1 MFFLLRVL
9 VDREEEVEC
18 FCVVLLFLLLEV
30 VCYYYYVNF
39 NFLLLYVRRTE
50 EGGGINNTFNKK
62 KEKINTCGSFH
73 LKSKVAKNM
82 VNLTTTEL
90 NWIQE

>member
-1 MFFLLRVL
+1 MV
-9 VDREEEVEC
+9 
-18 FCVVLLFLLLEV
+18 
-30 VCYYYYVNF
+30 Y
-39 NFLLLYVRRTE
+39 
-50 EGGGINNTFNKK
+50 NTFNKK

>member
-1 MFFLLRVL
+1 MLILIFY
-9 VDREEEVEC
+9 C
-18 FCVVLLFLLLEV
+18 CT
-30 VCYYYYVNF
+30 YV
-39 NFLLLYVRRTE
+39 VRRTE
-50 EGGGINNTFNKK
+50 GVVYNTFNKK

>member
-1 MFFLLRVL
+1 MFLC
-9 VDREEEVEC
+9 C
-18 FCVVLLFLLLEV
+18 FIIFILLEV
-30 VCYYYYVNF
+30 ECYYYYVNF

-50 EGGGINNTFNKK
+50 EGGDNTFNKK
-62 KEKINTCGSFH
+62 KGKINTCGSFH

>member
-1 MFFLLRVL
+1 MFLC
-9 VDREEEVEC
+9 C
-18 FCVVLLFLLLEV
+18 FIIFIIRSGVLLLL
-30 VCYYYYVNF
+30 CYVNF